1 MVSYNDWRARTIVTV
16 KSLCSEGEII
26 YLLFFY
32 TLFKPT
38 LDDAVSHYAFSI
50 FSYCTIVLYYYVPLF
65 AVELELGLFEDAVSR
80 FEAVLEDSTDKSVR
94 PLASYGH
101 GTAMAALSKM
111 FVGEGKFGS
120 AMKHLLNG
128 IKSIESLLEDESGS
142 ALSTSACSFKLLGDL
157 YSLATSLPPSVF
169 DRCKTGKED
178 SGASNLQCCSE
189 HDEDTLS
196 KLSFVS
202 KGGSA
207 YSRAIATHE
216 KELKETESSDTSL
229 LIAAASF
236 DLGTNLL
243 CQAQVLARSL
253 GEGTGD
259 NTKTS
264 MLDMTKKCKGIQQRI
279 DESIKHFR
287 AAIER
292 EELFAPA
299 WCGLGSA
306 LCYKD
311 TLLTQH
317 CFCRAVQIDKTIA
330 DGWSS
335 LGLIYA
341 DRNAARPASETLDA
355 LTQVADTPFMWIG
368 RALLLEHGEGGNG
381 QAQESNLSRASD
393 AYRAALQVANHPEAL
408 LGLSVTARRL
418 GLSDIMESQND
429 VYANSAHRTASR
441 ESHFALSMHMYLSGP
456 FNAGVRA
463 LDTVHRAEDAAE
475 RFSTEH
481 ASIGKEILDGDG
493 SGDQL
498 CIEDTS
504 KMIEQLSL
512 NDDESASVN
521 GMVQASV
528 AAAKAMGAVCDE
540 ATLLD
545 DDTISGGETGESRS
559 LENARLK
566 AHLHPDSGEY
576 SLAYAKELVKEYTA
590 EASASSNDKHA
601 VSAAVD
607 RAASLLLGEATNVH
621 TIAPRRPIII
631 HQDGENGPSLRNDTS
646 HDLSMHKS
654 VVPMVADAALVSES
668 LALRAWIPGEA
679 TIATCAE
686 DSNTDDDN
694 EGVAINETRS
704 LYSLQRSLLLDP
716 ENVMARCL
724 LEHI

>member
-1 MVSYNDWRARTIVTV
+1 MVSYQNWRARTIVAV
-16 KSLCSEGEII
+16 KSLVREAQC
-26 YLLFFY
+26 YALLFHLGLKRISRL
-32 TLFKPT
+32 TLCFFNFQLRP
-38 LDDAVSHYAFSI
+38 HSI
-50 FSYCTIVLYYYVPLF
+50 IILF

-80 FEAVLEDSTDKSVR
+80 FEAILETSTDKSVR

-120 AMKHLLNG
+120 AMEHLLNG
-128 IKSIESLLEDESGS
+128 IKSVESLLEDESGS

-157 YSLATSLPPSVF
+157 YSLATSLPPSLF
-169 DRCKTGKED
+169 DRCKTDTED
-178 SGASNLQCCSE
+178 SVTGNLQCCSN
-189 HDEDTLS
+189 HDEGTLS

-202 KGGSA
+202 KGEIA
-207 YSRAIATHE
+207 YSKAMASHE
-216 KELKETESSDTSL
+216 KKLVETESNDTSL

-243 CQAQVLARSL
+243 SQAQILARSL
-253 GEGTGD
+253 GEGTGG

-279 DESIKHFR
+279 DESVKHFR

-311 TLLTQH
+311 TLLAQH

-368 RALLLEHGEGGNG
+368 RALLLEHEEGGNC
-381 QAQESNLSRASD
+381 QDQELNLSRASD

-441 ESHFALSMHMYLSGP
+441 ESHFALSTHTYLSGP
-456 FNAGVRA
+456 FNAGARA
-463 LDTVHRAEDAAE
+463 LDIVHRSEVAAE
-475 RFSTEH
+475 RLSTEH

-512 NDDESASVN
+512 IDDESASIN

-528 AAAKAMGAVCDE
+528 VAAKAVGVVCDE
-540 ATLLD
+540 ATLLAD
-545 DDTISGGETGESRS
+545 DAISGEETGESRS
-559 LENARLK
+559 LLENARLN

-590 EASASSNDKHA
+590 EASVPSDGKHA

-607 RAASLLLGEATNVH
+607 RAVSLLLGEATSVH

-631 HQDGENGPSLRNDTS
+631 HQDGENGTSLLNDIS
-646 HDLSMHKS
+646 NDLSMHKS

-679 TIATCAE
+679 TI
-686 DSNTDDDN
+686 NTENTGADDD
-694 EGVAINETRS
+694 GVATINETES
-704 LYSLQRSLLLDP
+704 LFSLQRSLLLNP
-716 ENVMARCL
+716 ENNVARCL
-724 LEHI
+724 LEHIGPSSC

>member
-1 MVSYNDWRARTIVTV
+1 MHC
-16 KSLCSEGEII
+16 SL
-26 YLLFFY
+26 
-32 TLFKPT
+32 
-38 LDDAVSHYAFSI
+38 SI
-50 FSYCTIVLYYYVPLF
+50 FSYNRTLLLSLF
-65 AVELELGLFEDAVSR
+65 TVELELGLFEDAVSR
-80 FEAVLEDSTDKSVR
+80 FEAILETSTDKSVR

-120 AMKHLLNG
+120 AMEHLLNG
-128 IKSIESLLEDESGS
+128 IKSIESLLEDESGTV
-142 ALSTSACSFKLLGDL
+142 LSTSACSFKLLGDL
-157 YSLATSLPPSVF
+157 YSLATSLPPSLF
-169 DRCKTGKED
+169 GRCKADDENR
-178 SGASNLQCCSE
+178 AACNLECCSD
-189 HDEDTLS
+189 HDEETLS
-196 KLSFVS
+196 KISFVS
-202 KGGSA
+202 KGDAA
-207 YSRAIATHE
+207 YSKAMACHE
-216 KELKETESSDTSL
+216 EELVETESSDTSL
-229 LIAAASF
+229 LAAASF

-243 CQAQVLARSL
+243 CQAQILARSL
-253 GEGTGD
+253 GEGTGG
-259 NTKTS
+259 NTRTS
-264 MLDMTKKCKGIQQRI
+264 MRDMTKKCKGIQQRI

-287 AAIER
+287 DAIER

-306 LCYKD
+306 LCYRD
-311 TLLTQH
+311 TLLAQH

-355 LTQVADTPFMWIG
+355 LTQVADTPSMWIG
-368 RALLLEHGEGGNG
+368 RALLLEHEEGGNG
-381 QAQESNLSRASD
+381 QDQESNFSRASD

-429 VYANSAHRTASR
+429 AYAKSAHRTASR
-441 ESHFALSMHMYLSGP
+441 ESHFALSMHMFLSGP
-456 FNAGVRA
+456 FNAGARS
-463 LDTVHRAEDAAE
+463 LDIVHRSEDAAE
-475 RFSTEH
+475 RLSPEH

-493 SGDQL
+493 SVHRL

-512 NDDESASVN
+512 NDDESASIN
-521 GMVQASV
+521 SMVQASV
-528 AAAKAMGAVCDE
+528 AAAKAMGVVCDK

-545 DDTISGGETGESRS
+545 DDTIAGEETKESRS

-590 EASASSNDKHA
+590 EASASSDGKHA

-631 HQDGENGPSLRNDTS
+631 HQDGENGPSLRNETS

-654 VVPMVADAALVSES
+654 VVPMVADAVLVSES

-679 TIATCAE
+679 TIDTE
-686 DSNTDDDN
+686 DSNTADDDV
-694 EGVAINETRS
+694 GVAINERES

-716 ENVMARCL
+716 HNVIARCL
-724 LEHI
+724 LDSHFL